1 MGKCEIKRL
10 IGYDLGMGK
19 SGNPDTIEL
28 QSQSLLRLW
37 DFNDPSAS
45 ADQFARF
52 RARAHEAGL
61 DELVAMTDTQIART
75 HGLEH
80 RFDDGLALIDS
91 IEGAHPKAS
100 GELAVRLGLERG
112 RLLNS
117 SGKKPES
124 VSHFIAAWE
133 EAQRC
138 NLDGLAV
145 DAAHMLGIVLDGQ
158 AGLGWNERAL
168 ALAIESDQ
176 PAANKWKGSLLNN
189 MGWSYHGFEHYERA
203 MELFEQALELRLEQ
217 GEPGPIRI
225 ARWCVGRCYRSLGKL
240 DVALSIQRS
249 LENDPAADGYV
260 FEEIGECL
268 HAMGEADEAKPSFA
282 MAYELLSKDHWLVAN
297 DGDRL
302 ARLKA
307 LGT

>member
-1 MGKCEIKRL
+1 VGKCEIKRQ
-10 IGYDLGMGK
+10 IGYDLGMDIT
-19 SGNPDTIEL
+19 GNPDTFEL

-45 ADQFARF
+45 ADRFARF

-61 DELVAMTDTQIART
+61 DELAAMTDTQIART
-75 HGLEH
+75 HGLER
-80 RFDDGLALIDS
+80 RFDDGFALIDS
-91 IEGAHPKAS
+91 IEGGHPKPS

-117 SGKKPES
+117 SGEKADSEP
-124 VSHFIAAWE
+124 HFVAAWE

-138 NLDGLAV
+138 DLDGLAV

-158 AGLGWNERAL
+158 AGMDWNERAL

-189 MGWSYHGFEHYERA
+189 MGWSYHGLEQYERA
-203 MELFEQALELRLEQ
+203 MELFEQALVLRLEQ
-217 GEPGPIRI
+217 GDPGPIRI

-268 HAMGEADEAKPSFA
+268 HAMGEADEAKLSFA
-282 MAYELLSKDHWLVAN
+282 KAFELLSKDSWLVAN
-297 DGDRL
+297 ENERL
-302 ARLKA
+302 ARLNA
-307 LGT
+307 LST

>member
-1 MGKCEIKRL
+1 MGKCEIKRQ

-28 QSQSLLRLW
+28 QSESLLTLW

-45 ADQFARF
+45 ADRFTRF
-52 RARAHEAGL
+52 RSRAHEAGL
-61 DELVAMTDTQIART
+61 DELVAMADTQIART
-75 HGLEH
+75 HGLER
-80 RFDDGLALIDS
+80 RFNEGHELIDS
-91 IEGAHPKAS
+91 IERMHPQAS
-100 GELAVRLGLERG
+100 GELAVRIGLERG

-117 SGKKPES
+117 SGEKAGSEPHF
-124 VSHFIAAWE
+124 VSAWE
-133 EAQRC
+133 EAQEC
-138 NLDGLAV
+138 GLDGLAV

-158 AGLGWNERAL
+158 AGMDWNERAL
-168 ALAIESDQ
+168 ALAIESNQ

-189 MGWSYHGFEHYERA
+189 MGWSYHGLEQYERA
-203 MELFEQALELRLEQ
+203 MELFEQALALRLEQ

-225 ARWCVGRCYRSLGKL
+225 ARWCVGRCYRSLGRFE
-240 DVALSIQRS
+240 VALSIQRS

-268 HAMGEADEAKPSFA
+268 HAMGEVDEAKPIFA
-282 MAYELLSKDHWLVAN
+282 KAYELLSKDLWLVAN
-297 DGDRL
+297 EGDRL

>member
-1 MGKCEIKRL
+1 M
-10 IGYDLGMGK
+10 DLT
-19 SGNPDTIEL
+19 GNPDTIEL
-28 QSQSLLRLW
+28 QSQSLLKLW
-37 DFNDPSAS
+37 DFSDPSAS
-45 ADQFARF
+45 ADRFARF

-61 DELVAMTDTQIART
+61 GELVAMTDTQIART
-75 HGLEH
+75 HGLER
-80 RFDDGLALIDS
+80 RFDDGIALIDA
-91 IEGAHPKAS
+91 IEGSHPKAS

-112 RLLNS
+112 RLLHS
-117 SGKKPES
+117 SGEKADSEQ
-124 VSHFIAAWE
+124 HFIAAWE
-133 EAQRC
+133 EAQRSD
-138 NLDGLAV
+138 LDGLAV

-158 AGLGWNERAL
+158 AGMDWNERAL

-189 MGWSYHGFEHYERA
+189 MGWSYHGLEHYERA
-203 MELFEQALELRLEQ
+203 MELFEQVLALRLEQ

-240 DVALSIQRS
+240 EVALSVQRS
-249 LENDPAADGYV
+249 LEQDPAADGYV

-268 HAMGEADEAKPSFA
+268 HAMGDIDEAKPSFA

-297 DGDRL
+297 EGERL